1 MNDQIPT
8 ESAEQKLL
16 FEWAAYQGGRYP
28 ALSLLLH
35 IPNGGAR
42 RKSEAARMSAEGVRA
57 GVPDLC
63 LPVARGGYHGLFI
76 ELKRTRGGRV
86 SPEQTRWIRNLNDQG
101 YYAAVC
107 IGWEN
112 ASQLLLAYLRGEVM
126 RS

>member
-28 ALSLLLH
+28 ALSLLFH

-57 GVPDLC
+57 GVPNATWYEIKADGRILLVC
-63 LPVARGGYHGLFI
+63 LVCWEDHLEAARREGVYLADAV
-76 ELKRTRGGRV
+76 RQRGKGVR
-86 SPEQTRWIRNLNDQG
+86 R
-101 YYAAVC
+101 
-107 IGWEN
+107 
-112 ASQLLLAYLRGEVM
+112 
-126 RS
+126 